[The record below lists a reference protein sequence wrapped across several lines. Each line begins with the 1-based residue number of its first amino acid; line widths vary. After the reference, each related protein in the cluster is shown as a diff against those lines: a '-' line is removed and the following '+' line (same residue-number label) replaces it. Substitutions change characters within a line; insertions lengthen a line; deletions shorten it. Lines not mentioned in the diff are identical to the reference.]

1 MDENFMQRLAAL
13 DYFVHRNPDVE
24 HVRRWDQGQKDLE
37 RVIVGSV
44 HAARIHR
51 DEDKCELHGC
61 PGVTVMAMATERLE
75 NEPAVMLGLL
85 CMAITM
91 LAERVDIPD
100 RSREDIESEHVHPV
114 CDGCAPEGNW
124 IRNPVREEET
134 CCICGQMNNS
144 GLYFHGALSEK
155 AICQIGR
162 EELKVPDVI
171 PTEN

>member
-1 MDENFMQRLAAL
+1 MDEQFMERLAAL
-13 DYFVHRNPDVE
+13 DAFVHRNPDVE

-37 RVIVGSV
+37 RIIVGSV

-51 DEDKCELHGC
+51 HEDNCDLHGC

-75 NEPAVMLGLL
+75 GEPAVMLGLL

-100 RSREDIESEHVHPV
+100 RSREDIESQHVHPI
-114 CDGCAPEGNW
+114 CDGCAPAGNW
-124 IRNPVREEET
+124 IRSPERSDEM
-134 CCICGQMNNS
+134 CCSCGKGTDS
-144 GLYFHGALSEK
+144 GLYFHGALPEK

-162 EELKVPDVI
+162 EELEVPDVI